1 MHRAV
6 SLPARFIFLSQT
18 VAGNKVMSI
27 KQTILI
33 VDDDEV
39 IRDVLT
45 MALEASYDVL
55 EAKDGLDAVCL
66 YERHAGHVAAIITDL
81 DMPRLNGRLV
91 TEWVHHIS
99 PQLPV
104 IIMSGSLRTQLE
116 DLLQNP
122 FVSFLPKPFEPPQ
135 LAALL
140 SNALGKR
147 AARHQRRA

>member
-1 MHRAV
+1 MWQA
-6 SLPARFIFLSQT
+6 I
-18 VAGNKVMSI
+18 AGNKVMSS

-45 MALEASYDVL
+45 LSLAASYNVL
-55 EAKDGLDAVCL
+55 EAKDGLDAVCV
-66 YERHAGHVAAIITDL
+66 YERHAEHVAAIVTDL
-81 DMPRLNGRLV
+81 DMPRLDGRLV

-104 IIMSGSLRTQLE
+104 IIMSGSLRTQVE

-122 FVSFLPKPFEPPQ
+122 LVSFLPKPFEPPQ
-135 LAALL
+135 LATLL
-140 SNALGKR
+140 GNALRKR
-147 AARHQRRA
+147 TGGAATMPCG